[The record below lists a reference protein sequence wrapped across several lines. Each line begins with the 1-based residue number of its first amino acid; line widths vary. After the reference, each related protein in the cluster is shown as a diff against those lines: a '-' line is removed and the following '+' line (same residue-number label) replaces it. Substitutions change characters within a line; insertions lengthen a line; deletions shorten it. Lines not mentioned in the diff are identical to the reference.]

1 VAQVGRQLPS
11 RASVLKVVL
20 EVGLV
25 ATGVFLGL
33 AGDQWREDAQHRH
46 EARAS
51 LRRFRAEVSANR
63 DAVLRVRDYHAETLV
78 AVRAYLGA
86 PPATRD
92 TKQFALRGIE
102 PVSFERTA
110 WDLALATQSL
120 AHLDSDVAFALSRL
134 YRAQEAYDRLTGG
147 VTQAM
152 YLRPPRTDFDAFA
165 AAVEVY
171 FSDLVVMEPQLLEL
185 YDEALARIE
194 KLLGEG

>member
-1 VAQVGRQLPS
+1 MTQVGRQLPS

-25 ATGVFLGL
+25 AVGVFLGL
-33 AGDQWREDAQHRH
+33 AGDQWRENAQHRE

-51 LRRFRAEVSANR
+51 LRRFRDEVSANR
-63 DAVLRVRDYHAETLV
+63 EAVLRVRDYHAEKLV
-78 AVRAYLGA
+78 AARAYLSAA
-86 PPATRD
+86 PSARD
-92 TKQFALRGIE
+92 QKRFGLRGLE

-120 AHLDSDVAFALSRL
+120 AHIDADVAFALSRL
-134 YRAQEAYDRLTGG
+134 YRAQDAYNHLTGG

-171 FSDLVVMEPQLLEL
+171 FSDLVVMEPQLLKL
-185 YDEALARIE
+185 YEEALARIDTV
-194 KLLGEG
+194 LGER